1 VDIHIKEYQKMIDS
15 LQQEVRTLRGELT
28 LARTGSFSPEAMQGL
43 ETREGDAGRE
53 AHYMARSPSNVSV
66 SIGECEKAAESIG
79 AEIARLAREREGVAE
94 ALFRM
99 DEEIVGCNAEIQ
111 LWQSMNVSGVN
122 ILKDDD
128 SVGLLEASGVHSEQ
142 EIGDTRQ
149 ESEQAD
155 RVQRTEVVSEGRKD
169 KGSEEG
175 LAEGLAQ
182 GLDRKRTETTAND
195 VIASLDASWLG
206 RSGELAEAVSEVREQ
221 ERAESTSGA
230 GNQSPAGP
238 SREPY
243 GHPIPGNEP
252 QPSDSPNHSR
262 SPVAPLGDFPTGNQS
277 EIDEGPNGET
287 SSSGFDEIQDKLKV
301 IEKERARVREDLAAV
316 DDALRALDIRID
328 REVVDPTKRRVL
340 HLEIALVSAHGGRK
354 EAARAVETRNAV
366 IDEQAEVISSLW

>member
-1 VDIHIKEYQKMIDS
+1 MIDS

-28 LARTGSFSPEAMQGL
+28 LARTGSFSLQGL

-53 AHYMARSPSNVSV
+53 AHYLARSPSNVSV
-66 SIGECEKAAESIG
+66 SIGECETAAESIG

-111 LWQSMNVSGVN
+111 SMNVPGVN
-122 ILKDDD
+122 VLKDDD
-128 SVGLLEASGVHSEQ
+128 SGGLLEASGVRI
-142 EIGDTRQ
+142 EISDTRQ

-155 RVQRTEVVSEGRKD
+155 RDQRTEVVLEGSKD

-182 GLDRKRTETTAND
+182 SLDRKRTETTAND

-230 GNQSPAGP
+230 GYQSPAAP
-238 SREPY
+238 SREN
-243 GHPIPGNEP
+243 GSGNEP
-252 QPSDSPNHSR
+252 QPSDSPHY
-262 SPVAPLGDFPTGNQS
+262 SPSHVAPTRASGGFPIGNQS
-277 EIDEGPNGET
+277 EIDGGPNGET

-328 REVVDPTKRRVL
+328 REVVDPIKRRVL
-340 HLEIALVSAHGGRK
+340 HLEIALVSARGGRK
-354 EAARAVETRNAV
+354 EATRAVETRNAV